1 MTLPSIVVILLP
13 ENKAW
18 FFRESAKKE
27 NDMAI
32 FKAKSIMTT
41 NVASVKRQTPIYEA
55 IRILVEK
62 NITGLPVVNDD
73 MTLAGI
79 ISEKDV
85 LRLLYDIEDKP
96 GKVEDFMTK
105 GIVSFNQED
114 SLIDITECLIKNNFR
129 RVTITSEGKLVGII
143 SRKDIIKFIL
153 KLRHKDKT
161 AD

>member
-1 MTLPSIVVILLP
+1 M
-13 ENKAW
+13 E
-18 FFRESAKKE
+18 
-27 NDMAI
+27 I
-32 FKAKSIMTT
+32 FKAKTIMTT
-41 NVASVKRQTPIYEA
+41 DVAYVKKQTPIYEA
-55 IRILVEK
+55 IGILVEK

-114 SLIDITECLIKNNFR
+114 SVIDIAECFIKNHFR
-129 RVTITSEGKLVGII
+129 RVTITSEGKLAGII
-143 SRKDIIKFIL
+143 SRKDLIKYIL
-153 KLRHKDKT
+153 QLRHKEK
-161 AD
+161 AVS

>member
-1 MTLPSIVVILLP
+1 M
-13 ENKAW
+13 E
-18 FFRESAKKE
+18 
-27 NDMAI
+27 I
-32 FKAKSIMTT
+32 FKAKTIMTT
-41 NVASVKRQTPIYEA
+41 DIAYVKKHTPIYEA
-55 IRILVEK
+55 IGILVEK

-114 SLIDITECLIKNNFR
+114 SVIDIAECLIKNNFR
-129 RVTITSEGKLVGII
+129 RVTITSEGKLTGII

-153 KLRHKDKT
+153 QLRHKDK
-161 AD
+161 AVS